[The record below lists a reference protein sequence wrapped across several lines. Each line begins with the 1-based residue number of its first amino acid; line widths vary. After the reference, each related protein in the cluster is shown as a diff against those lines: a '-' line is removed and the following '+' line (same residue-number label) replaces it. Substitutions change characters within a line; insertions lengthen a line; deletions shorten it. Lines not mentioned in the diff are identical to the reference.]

1 MQAQYWGLFNMD
13 MQSQNGFSPYFL
25 GDKGCPLLPWIMT
38 SHKQGHQHFVL
49 KVLYNKKH
57 KCEHVVVENACGILK
72 KTFREIMGKKK
83 MDIALVPNI
92 FTFCILHNLINLG
105 KKELDIQKL
114 LQALKL
120 ETTQNIQKNVSTF
133 DAQVHVGLER

>member
-1 MQAQYWGLFNMD
+1 
-13 MQSQNGFSPYFL
+13 
-25 GDKGCPLLPWIMT
+25 
-38 SHKQGHQHFVL
+38 
-49 KVLYNKKH
+49 
-57 KCEHVVVENACGILK
+57 
-72 KTFREIMGKKK
+72 
-83 MDIALVPNI
+83 MDITLVPNI

-133 DAQVHVGLER
+133 DA

>member
-1 MQAQYWGLFNMD
+1 
-13 MQSQNGFSPYFL
+13 
-25 GDKGCPLLPWIMT
+25 
-38 SHKQGHQHFVL
+38 
-49 KVLYNKKH
+49 
-57 KCEHVVVENACGILK
+57 
-72 KTFREIMGKKK
+72 MGKKK

-133 DAQVHVGLER
+133 DA